1 MAYKSFESYSW
12 IFNCFQMLKIKP
24 LQLCEAVNKHIESI
38 KMLNKFNRLETLTND
53 RDRNQ
58 HTTNMMADTFPKAK
72 RCK

>member
-24 LQLCEAVNKHIESI
+24 SQLCEAVNKHIESI

-58 HTTNMMADTFPKAK
+58 HTTNMTADTFPKAK

>member
-1 MAYKSFESYSW
+1 
-12 IFNCFQMLKIKP
+12 MLKIKP
-24 LQLCEAVNKHIESI
+24 SQLCEAVNKHIESI

-58 HTTNMMADTFPKAK
+58 HTTNMTADTFPKAK